1 MLPVTDADGHYLG
14 VVSLEEIFLATQSTH
29 ARPLLLTADLM
40 RTDVKPLRP
49 EDGLDR
55 AMELFAEGDL
65 LALPVVNEATGRVV
79 GVVKRHDVAGD
90 YLRRLHEPKS
100 VILPPGRP
108 AASAEAK
115 R

>member
-1 MLPVTDADGHYLG
+1 MTDPDGRYVG
-14 VVSLEEIFLATQSTH
+14 VVSLEELFLATQSMH
-29 ARPLLLTADLM
+29 AQPMLLTADLM

-55 AMELFAEGDL
+55 AMERFAESDL
-65 LALPVVNEATGRVV
+65 LALPVVDETSKRVV

-100 VILPPGRP
+100 VILPVARRP
-108 AASAEAK
+108 S
-115 R
+115 

>member
-1 MLPVTDADGHYLG
+1 MRIVRYVG
-14 VVSLEEIFLATQSTH
+14 VVSLEQLFVATQSTH
-29 ARPLLLTADLM
+29 ARALLLTADLM

-55 AMELFAEGDL
+55 AMELFAESDL
-65 LALPVVNEATGRVV
+65 LALPVVDETSKRVV

-100 VILPPGRP
+100 AILPAARPPGGG
-108 AASAEAK
+108 K
-115 R
+115 K